1 MEKGGTC
8 DDNGDPMI
16 LAACLLMF
24 QNNCLGG

>member
-8 DDNGDPMI
+8 DDNGDPRI
-16 LAACLLMF
+16 LAGSLLMF